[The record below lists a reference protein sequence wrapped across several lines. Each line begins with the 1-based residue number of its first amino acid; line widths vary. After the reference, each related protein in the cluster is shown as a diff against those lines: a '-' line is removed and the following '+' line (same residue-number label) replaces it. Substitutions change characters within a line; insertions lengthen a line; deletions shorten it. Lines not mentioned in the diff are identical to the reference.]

1 LSAPHQD
8 PPPIF
13 EQINALI
20 ALLFVITAKNLSTIH
35 SDSEL
40 FSGISVINN
49 ILVLCL
55 GNICRSPMAEGLLKE
70 KFPEKIISS
79 AGLRGMTDW
88 TADPSSVRIMQKHG
102 MDISSHRARNLT
114 RQMIEEADLILT
126 MEAQQTQL
134 VESRFPEARGKVIR
148 LGEYGGYDIADPF
161 NRSLEF
167 FMKTYELIELG
178 VAQLIINQPELNK
191 QANGRAIPKT
201 AT

>member
-1 LSAPHQD
+1 MSAPHQD

-191 QANGRAIPKT
+191 QENGRAIPKT

>member
-1 LSAPHQD
+1 MSAPHQD